1 MNDGIPEPE
10 LDHVLGLT
18 RLALCY
24 QRPAPHF
31 IYEMET
37 LLKVGKVRLVPLN
50 YRKSLIFNLKL

>member
-1 MNDGIPEPE
+1 MKLIFGLVNDGIPEPE

-24 QRPAPHF
+24 QRPAHHF

-37 LLKVGKVRLVPLN
+37 LLKVGKVRLAP
-50 YRKSLIFNLKL
+50 